1 VRNLCNEPPANGS
14 RDASC
19 APRIRGKRLP
29 PSLPGAIAERALA
42 AIWELAAAAAER
54 AYLHVRRL
62 QKCFDDVILPRINM
76 LARRPARPT
85 RSGQSAGLFPCPRM
99 VALTRQPANGAT
111 ARNGRR
117 LRSVPI
123 SWLASFISAQHR
135 RSWWRSMG
143 MLPRASPDDG
153 RGSGWRGKI
162 LTPCRYGQRLA
173 QPQAR
178 YFLSEGG
185 AVRVSPRRFAAMA
198 RPRYIRRLAR
208 EDRHARSAGCRVLA
222 RSC

>member
-1 VRNLCNEPPANGS
+1 MRNLCNEPPANGS

-62 QKCFDDVILPRINM
+62 QKCFDDMILPRINM
-76 LARRPARPT
+76 LARPPARPT

-117 LRSVPI
+117 PNIMARLVHI
-123 SWLASFISAQHR
+123 SAASKVLVAKYGDAAPRIARRRARQWLARQDPDAMSLWSEIGAAASALLSQRR
-135 RSWWRSMG
+135 RSG
-143 MLPRASPDDG
+143 
-153 RGSGWRGKI
+153 
-162 LTPCRYGQRLA
+162 
-173 QPQAR
+173 AR
-178 YFLSEGG
+178 
-185 AVRVSPRRFAAMA
+185 
-198 RPRYIRRLAR
+198 
-208 EDRHARSAGCRVLA
+208 
-222 RSC
+222 